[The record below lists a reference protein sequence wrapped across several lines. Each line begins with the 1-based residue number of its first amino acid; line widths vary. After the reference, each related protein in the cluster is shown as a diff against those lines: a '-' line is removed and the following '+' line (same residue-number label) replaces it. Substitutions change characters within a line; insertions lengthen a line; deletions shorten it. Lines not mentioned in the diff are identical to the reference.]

1 LRFGREPFTIRHVQK
16 HFTRTLQRVALTAA
30 AGVCLCGGAS
40 AVWAQSAAPAAK
52 IGAIR
57 ISGQRKFSAEQV
69 IAATGLKVGQA
80 FSQKDL
86 DAVAAR
92 LGNSGVFPTISYSYV
107 PEGGLISI
115 EFKVDEATKFRACV
129 FDNFVWVSDDEIQTR
144 LKKDVALYTG
154 VAPETGD
161 MLDQISGAL
170 EKLSQEKGVT
180 VHVARRLEAAQI
192 GDPNWSHLYSA
203 EGPKVRIQ
211 SFRFTGASAVK
222 PGDLEHEAEKF
233 IGRDYSLFRC
243 NLFGSSTI
251 VPFYRERG
259 YLRASLETPKVN
271 ILSRSVDSTDF
282 AVEVSYAVTEGSA
295 YKWGKPEWSGN
306 QAIATN
312 ELDGLTGMKPGEL
325 ANGKKIEDGW
335 DAVRKAY
342 SKSGYFESSLRPEP
356 VMEEDSKA
364 VHYRVTVT
372 EGPQYR
378 MGSFVVVG
386 LPPAAV
392 EKLKKKWRLKEGDVF
407 DQTAASDFMKK
418 DAISVLHGFLTPSS
432 KVRLTTQ
439 PDRQRHVVNVTFQVQ

>member
-1 LRFGREPFTIRHVQK
+1 VQ
-16 HFTRTLQRVALTAA
+16 VAVVLAA
-30 AGVCLCGGAS
+30 ALVGSAGVEGR
-40 AVWAQSAAPAAK
+40 AQSSGVPAAK

-57 ISGQRKFSAEQV
+57 ITGQRRFTAEQV
-69 IAATGLKVGQA
+69 IAATGLKAGQI
-80 FSQKDL
+80 FNPKEL
-86 DAVAAR
+86 DAVAER
-92 LGNSGVFPTISYSYV
+92 LGKSGVFPTISYSYV

-115 EFKVDEATKFRACV
+115 EFKVEEATKFRACV
-129 FDNFVWVSDDEIQTR
+129 FDNFVWMSDEEIQTR

-161 MLDQISGAL
+161 LLDELSAGL

-180 VHVARRLEAAQI
+180 VHVARRIEAAQI

-222 PGDLEHEAEKF
+222 PSDLEHEAEKF
-233 IGRDYSLFRC
+233 IGRDYSLFRS
-243 NLFGSSTI
+243 NLFGSATI

-259 YLRASLETPKVN
+259 YLRASFETPKVT
-271 ILSRSVDSTDF
+271 ILTRSSDSMDF

-295 YKWGKPEWSGN
+295 YKWGKTEWSGN
-306 QAIATN
+306 QAVAAG
-312 ELDGLTGMKPGEL
+312 ELDALTGMKVGEP

-356 VMEEDSKA
+356 VIEEDSKA
-364 VHYRVTVT
+364 VNYRVAVT

-378 MGSFVVVG
+378 MGSFVVIG
-386 LPPAAV
+386 PPPAAV

-407 DQTAASDFMKK
+407 DQTAATDFMKK
-418 DAISVLHGFLTPSS
+418 DAISVLQGFLTPSS
-432 KVRLTTQ
+432 KVKLTTQ

>member
-1 LRFGREPFTIRHVQK
+1 VLNPHTHWVVQ
-16 HFTRTLQRVALTAA
+16 VAVVLAA
-30 AGVCLCGGAS
+30 ALVGSAGVEGR
-40 AVWAQSAAPAAK
+40 AQSSGVPAAK

-57 ISGQRKFSAEQV
+57 ITGQRRFTAEQV
-69 IAATGLKVGQA
+69 IAATGLKAGQI
-80 FSQKDL
+80 FNPKEL
-86 DAVAAR
+86 DAVAER
-92 LGNSGVFPTISYSYV
+92 LGKSGVFPTISYSYV
-107 PEGGLISI
+107 QEGGLISI
-115 EFKVDEATKFRACV
+115 EFKVEEATKFRACM
-129 FDNFVWVSDDEIQTR
+129 FDNFVWMSDDEIQTR

-161 MLDQISGAL
+161 LLDELSAGL

-180 VHVARRLEAAQI
+180 VHVARRIEAAQI

-222 PGDLEHEAEKF
+222 PSDLEHEAEKF
-233 IGRDYSLFRC
+233 IGRDYSLFRS
-243 NLFGSSTI
+243 NLFGSATI

-259 YLRASLETPKVN
+259 YLRASFETPKVT
-271 ILSRSVDSTDF
+271 ILTRSSDSMDF

-295 YKWGKPEWSGN
+295 YKWGKTEWSGN
-306 QAIATN
+306 QAVAAG
-312 ELDGLTGMKPGEL
+312 ELDALTGMKVGEP

-356 VMEEDSKA
+356 VIEEDSKA
-364 VHYRVTVT
+364 VNYRVAVT

-378 MGSFVVVG
+378 MGSFVVIG
-386 LPPAAV
+386 PPPVAV

-407 DQTAASDFMKK
+407 DQTAATDFMKK
-418 DAISVLHGFLTPSS
+418 DAISVLQGFLTPSS
-432 KVRLTTQ
+432 KVKLMTQ